1 MHSAPVLEHLK
12 KFGQL
17 LDSEIAAGTGIPLP
31 KVHSALSELFERGEI
46 AKCNVTR
53 FSDGKPVEA
62 TLCRISGYIPP
73 AAPGPKKTK

>member
-17 LDSEIAAGTGIPLP
+17 LDSEIAAATGIPLP
-31 KVHSALSELFERGEI
+31 KVRSALSDLFERGEI
-46 AKCNVTR
+46 AKCSVTR
-53 FSDGKPVEA
+53 FSGGKPFEA

-73 AAPGPKKTK
+73 PAPGRKPSK

>member
-17 LDSEIAAGTGIPLP
+17 LDSEIAAATGILLP
-31 KVHSALSELFERGEI
+31 KVRSALSDLLARGEI
-46 AKCNVTR
+46 ARCSVMR
-53 FSDGKPVEA
+53 FSGGRPFEA

-73 AAPGPKKTK
+73 PAPGRKPSR

>member
-17 LDSEIAAGTGIPLP
+17 LDSEIAAATGIPLP
-31 KVHSALSELFERGEI
+31 KVHTALSELFERGAI

-53 FSDGKPVEA
+53 FSDGKPFEA

-73 AAPGPKKTK
+73 AAPGPKKTR